1 MEIIPDFEV
10 RTKCPICSRKRI
22 NLIISFFIRK
32 DEIKLIKN
40 IYKESNSRF
49 VDPFINKKVLLY
61 KCNKCKFIFHKYIPD
76 NKTLN
81 FIYTKLINRSYSLEK
96 YNKNKF
102 SNSQKANK
110 LLYRL
115 KSAIKISPFKKIN
128 YLDFG
133 FGWGC
138 MLYKAADIGL
148 VPYGIEY
155 NKLQKEMISKHN
167 IKAYTS
173 IDKLRDKENDNVRFS
188 IITINQVLEHLKD
201 PKEALEEIR
210 KISAKTSILYIAV
223 PKYMN
228 DKNLSKSDILK
239 KGSLQPFEH
248 LNCFSRKS
256 IKMLAQKTNWKLL
269 GFYSIFNNLFLILR
283 NYNIFTILL
292 LCIHSK
298 LRKGTYYLIPKI

>member
-1 MEIIPDFEV
+1 MQIIPDFEV
-10 RTKCPICSRKRI
+10 RTKCPICSKKRI
-22 NLIISFFIRK
+22 KLIISIIIRK

-49 VDPFINKKVLLY
+49 VDPFFNKKVLLC
-61 KCNKCKFIFHKYIPD
+61 KCNECKFIFHKYIPD

-96 YNKNKF
+96 FNKNKF

-110 LLYRL
+110 LLHRL
-115 KSAIKISPFKKIN
+115 KSAIRISPLEKIN

-133 FGWGC
+133 FGWGF

-155 NKLQKEMISKHN
+155 DKLQKEIILKQN

-173 IDKLRDKENDNVRFS
+173 IDKLRHKENDQVRFS

-210 KISAKTSILYIAV
+210 KISTKTSILYIAV

-239 KGSLQPFEH
+239 KGPLQPFEH

-256 IKMLAQKTNWKLL
+256 IKKLAQKTNWQLL
-269 GFYSIFNNLFLILR
+269 DIYSFFNNFFLILR
-283 NYNIFTILL
+283 KYNILTILL
-292 LCIHSK
+292 LCIHSN